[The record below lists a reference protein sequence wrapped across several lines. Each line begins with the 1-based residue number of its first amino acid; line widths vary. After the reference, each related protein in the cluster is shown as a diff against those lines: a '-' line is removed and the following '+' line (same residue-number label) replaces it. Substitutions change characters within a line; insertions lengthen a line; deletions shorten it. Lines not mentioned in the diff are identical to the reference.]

1 MLHPIDSVVE
11 LNRTTQKYQLSQP
24 ITPPRAPLP
33 FSFLV
38 CNDHPSLPTLP
49 EASWRFGHR
58 LDAVKLTPKI
68 GGAVYRILNRVANL
82 PTSSVFWG
90 VKTLQLQAANPP
102 EALPV
107 DSAGGG
113 SPPYPRYNPHCKPPD
128 LATVRVCMSAVLY
141 VKRNLLLLVTSASG
155 LPLRTIK
162 FCFLLFSVVVHA
174 GCDKQDSL
182 VCGGLCGKMHDR
194 PSQLLIAVQQ
204 SSAYPPTVT
213 PPAFDV
219 HNQRVTAKQIELQLQ
234 WQTDRPNEW
243 NVVYRMAPFQWPWT
257 TANPDCSH
265 AIIWRWISQRRYEK
279 HT

>member
-1 MLHPIDSVVE
+1 MTIRHCQLYRRLVGVLVTVLMQ
-11 LNRTTQKYQLSQP
+11 LNWPQKLEEQFTEYLTGWQICQL
-24 ITPPRAPLP
+24 PLSSEGSKL
-33 FSFLV
+33 FSFRRRT
-38 CNDHPSLPTLP
+38 PQ
-49 EASWRFGHR
+49 R
-58 LDAVKLTPKI
+58 LCPWTP
-68 GGAVYRILNRVANL
+68 L
-82 PTSSVFWG
+82 
-90 VKTLQLQAANPP
+90 
-102 EALPV
+102 
-107 DSAGGG
+107 GGG

-182 VCGGLCGKMHDR
+182 VRGGLCSKMHDR

>member
-24 ITPPRAPLP
+24 ITPPPARAPLP

-49 EASWRFGHR
+49 KASWRFGHR

-107 DSAGGG
+107 DPAGGG
-113 SPPYPRYNPHCKPPD
+113 IRPHTPATTPTANHPTSPLFVSACQQF
-128 LATVRVCMSAVLY
+128 CMS
-141 VKRNLLLLVTSASG
+141 SA
-155 LPLRTIK
+155 I
-162 FCFLLFSVVVHA
+162 F
-174 GCDKQDSL
+174 
-182 VCGGLCGKMHDR
+182 
-194 PSQLLIAVQQ
+194 
-204 SSAYPPTVT
+204 Y
-213 PPAFDV
+213 
-219 HNQRVTAKQIELQLQ
+219 
-234 WQTDRPNEW
+234 
-243 NVVYRMAPFQWPWT
+243 Y
-257 TANPDCSH
+257 
-265 AIIWRWISQRRYEK
+265 
-279 HT
+279 